1 MLPDSTN
8 SSGVHRLKDIFERSV
23 IFGNIGAPVDEDHE
37 VSYGPVQW
45 AHMRPRLDVFYS
57 IQKSFVVSNGV
68 SLSGVEYTERRA
80 G

>member
-1 MLPDSTN
+1 MPYRI
-8 SSGVHRLKDIFERSV
+8 VHRLKDIFV

-68 SLSGVEYTERRA
+68 SLSGVEYTTERRA